1 MKVQRRP
8 CALATP
14 RGSRRKTINSGKGM
28 KTQDEKRQDIR
39 HKRQEK
45 MKTLRILWDVEETTL
60 FSALRRSVRHYD
72 ETDEE
77 FVLARFGRQ
86 QGV

>member
-1 MKVQRRP
+1 MEEQELV
-8 CALATP
+8 AE
-14 RGSRRKTINSGKGM
+14 
-28 KTQDEKRQDIR
+28 TQEKR
-39 HKRQEK
+39 
-45 MKTLRILWDVEETTL
+45 KTLRILWDVEETTL
-60 FSALRRSVRHYD
+60 FSALRRSVRHHD